1 MNLMQLPDE
10 KLYKNK
16 GCVFDLL
23 IVNISYLMKT
33 NPKVMAD
40 TFVSFILFLKDQ
52 PGLTSGSKR
61 FPLPNSYTTDQRL

>member
-33 NPKVMAD
+33 ESEWP
-40 TFVSFILFLKDQ
+40 TEL
-52 PGLTSGSKR
+52 
-61 FPLPNSYTTDQRL
+61 